1 MQMKED
7 ALKFASNLE
16 QGWISRQEKLNALSP
31 SEVKKK
37 RYELEE
43 WVTQQRNL
51 NQFDV
56 GSSGSFSSSHVK

>member
-31 SEVKKK
+31 SEVKRK

-43 WVTQQRNL
+43 WVTQ
-51 NQFDV
+51 
-56 GSSGSFSSSHVK
+56 